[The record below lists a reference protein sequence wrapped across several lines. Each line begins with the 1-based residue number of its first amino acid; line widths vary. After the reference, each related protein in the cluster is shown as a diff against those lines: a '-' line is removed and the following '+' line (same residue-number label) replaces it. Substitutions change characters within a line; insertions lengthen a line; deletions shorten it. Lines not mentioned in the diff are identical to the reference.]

1 MNDFSEDI
9 VLYLEEKLKGEKNYA
24 LFFDDIK
31 DKFGI
36 KGILYTYN
44 YILTNINDTGFL
56 NYTIRKI
63 NETRSPQ
70 NLNALIDFLFKNYS
84 GSEYLNLKVLA
95 IKTISNFKDTSS
107 LPALLSCLN
116 DKNSNYKIRFAA
128 AEALGK
134 IGDKNAFESLTNI
147 VCDEEEKSLYV
158 RESAVVA
165 LGLLGDNRALDVFNS
180 IMHTKQMFLDKFSFF
195 KERMIEAMSK
205 MDISKNKKA
214 LDILKTSLLDNN
226 KNVRISTIE
235 TLMNSDIEENY
246 DLIYERLKNDDDIE
260 VKKNALTALY
270 NLSDASI
277 LNEVIE
283 GEYEEELK
291 KYAREITEEYEN
303 E

>member
-9 VLYLEEKLKGEKNYA
+9 VLYLEEKLKSEKNYA

-31 DKFGI
+31 NKFGI

-56 NYTIRKI
+56 DYTIRKI
-63 NETRSPQ
+63 NETRNPQ

-134 IGDKNAFESLTNI
+134 IGDKNAFESLTNV

-165 LGLLGDNRALDVFNS
+165 LGLLGDSRALDVFNS

-291 KYAREITEEYEN
+291 NYAREITEEYEN